1 MSTEHRPPTTGTGP
15 DAGAAPGSV
24 PAADRAPDGMP
35 GPAPDG
41 VPEPASDGVPAP
53 GTGTEDRP
61 APEPFPPSGTGPAP
75 CPPPETGPGAAA
87 AVPDA
92 GLRHLLDRA
101 VLVEERVRR
110 AVDARQ
116 QTDPAPDDAFRG
128 LYLSDEAVR
137 RLLDHG
143 RTLATPDAADAAAH
157 AEAERRADT
166 APPSRLRLLTHDF
179 GLTELDLE
187 ILLIALLPDLDDRFE
202 SFYGY
207 LNDDVTRRRPTI
219 GLALGLCGLP
229 AADAAARTRLHPRSP
244 LRAGGLLLVEEPDR
258 PFLARALRVPDRVTA
273 HLLGDDTADPRI
285 ADLLTPHADIPGV
298 GDPAPLARALAGGVH
313 LAYLREEQGG
323 AGTALAGAALTR
335 SGHRV
340 LGLDLERLAR
350 DPGPAEAIRVL
361 AREARL
367 TGAGLVCGPID
378 ALAADRADVL
388 RQVADLPLP
397 VVLTGRLPW
406 DANWSTRPPLLLH
419 APRVEPAD
427 RAALWLHAYPEPVP
441 PALDVPHTLAP
452 FLLAPDQIT
461 RAARSAAQ
469 SALLDGGELR
479 AEHIRAGARAQNA
492 AGLDRLARRI
502 EPAVGW
508 DDLVLPPDHH
518 AQLRELT
525 ARARHRDRVL
535 GEWGMRPGGGRGRG
549 VTALFAGDSGT
560 GKTMSAEVIAADL
573 GLDLYTV
580 DLATVI
586 DKYVGETEKNL
597 ERIFSEAAG
606 INGVLLFD
614 EADAIFGKRSEVKDA
629 HDRYANVESAYLLQR
644 MESFDGLAILATNLR
659 ANLDDAFTRR
669 LDLVIDFPVPDAE
682 QRRVLWE
689 RCLGRTLP
697 RAADLDLD
705 FCAESFELAG
715 GNIRSVA
722 VTAAYLAAES
732 GAPVSMSDLIHAVQ
746 REYQKLGR
754 LTLASEFGPYMELLA
769 G

>member
-1 MSTEHRPPTTGTGP
+1 MSTEPPLEEAPEPGTA
-15 DAGAAPGSV
+15 DAGAPARGPG
-24 PAADRAPDGMP
+24 
-35 GPAPDG
+35 
-41 VPEPASDGVPAP
+41 
-53 GTGTEDRP
+53 RP
-61 APEPFPPSGTGPAP
+61 ADPS
-75 CPPPETGPGAAA
+75 
-87 AVPDA
+87 
-92 GLRHLLDRA
+92 LRHLLDRA

-110 AVDARQ
+110 AVDARR

-128 LYLSDEAVR
+128 LYLSDDAVL

-143 RTLATPDAADAAAH
+143 RTIAAPDVAEATLL
-157 AEAERRADT
+157 AEAESRADA
-166 APPSRLRLLTHDF
+166 APPSRLRALTRDF
-179 GLTELDLE
+179 ALTELDVE

-207 LNDDVTRRRPTI
+207 LNDDVTRRRPST
-219 GLALGLCGLP
+219 GLALGLCGCS
-229 AADAAARTRLHPRSP
+229 AADAAARTRLHPLGP
-244 LRAGGLLLVEEPDR
+244 LRAGGLLLVEEADR
-258 PFLARALRVPDRVTA
+258 PYLARALRVPDRVTA

-285 ADLLTPHADIPGV
+285 TDLLTPRTDVPGV
-298 GDPAPLARALAGGVH
+298 GDPVPLARALTGGVH
-313 LAYLREEQGG
+313 LAYLREDQGG
-323 AGTALAGAALTR
+323 AGRAFAAAALTR
-335 SGHRV
+335 SGHGV
-340 LGLDLERLAR
+340 LGIDLERLAH
-350 DPGPAEAIRVL
+350 DPDPTEAIRVL

-367 TGAGLVCGPID
+367 TRSGLVCGPVD
-378 ALAADRADVL
+378 ALVREKADVL
-388 RQVADLPLP
+388 RLVADLPLP
-397 VVLTGRLPW
+397 VILTGRVPW

-427 RAALWLHAYPEPVP
+427 RAALWTHAYAEPLP
-441 PALDVPHTLAP
+441 PALDITHVLSP

-469 SALLDGGELR
+469 SALLDGEGLR
-479 AEHIRAGARAQNA
+479 ADHVRAGARAQNA

-508 DDLVLPPDHH
+508 DDLVLPADHH

-525 ARARHRDRVL
+525 ARARHRDQVL

-669 LDLVIDFPVPDAE
+669 LDLVIDFPVPDPE
-682 QRRVLWE
+682 QRLLLWE
-689 RCLGRTLP
+689 RCLGPALP
-697 RAADLDLD
+697 RSAGLDLD
-705 FCAESFELAG
+705 FCAQSFELAG

-732 GAPVSMSDLIHAVQ
+732 GAPVSMADLIHAVQ

>member
-1 MSTEHRPPTTGTGP
+1 MSTEPRPEPMP
-15 DAGAAPGSV
+15 APGPQS
-24 PAADRAPDGMP
+24 PEPGP
-35 GPAPDG
+35 GPAPASR
-41 VPEPASDGVPAP
+41 PEPMPEAVPGTDGRVPGVQRVPAAP
-53 GTGTEDRP
+53 GG
-61 APEPFPPSGTGPAP
+61 PS
-75 CPPPETGPGAAA
+75 
-87 AVPDA
+87 
-92 GLRHLLDRA
+92 LRHLLDRA

-116 QTDPAPDDAFRG
+116 RTDPAPDDAFRG

-143 RTLATPDAADAAAH
+143 RTLAAPDAADAARL
-157 AEAERRADT
+157 AEAESRADA
-166 APPSRLRLLTHDF
+166 APPSRLRATARDF
-179 GLTELDLE
+179 ALTELDVE

-219 GLALGLCGLP
+219 GLALGLCGLS
-229 AADAAARTRLHPRSP
+229 AADAGARARLHPQSP
-244 LRAGGLLLVEEPDR
+244 LRAGGLLLVDEADR

-285 ADLLTPHADIPGV
+285 ADLLTAHADVPGV
-298 GDPAPLARALAGGVH
+298 GDPAPLARALDGGVH

-323 AGTALAGAALTR
+323 AGAALAAAALNR
-335 SGHRV
+335 AGHRT
-340 LGLDLERLAR
+340 LGVDLERLAH
-350 DPGPAEAIRVL
+350 DPNPAEAIRIL

-378 ALAADRADVL
+378 ALTRDKPGVL
-388 RQVADLPLP
+388 RQVADTPLP
-397 VVLTGRLPW
+397 VVLTGRAPW

-427 RAALWLHAYPEPVP
+427 RAALWTRAYAAPLP
-441 PALDVPHTLAP
+441 PALDVPRTLAP
-452 FLLAPDQIT
+452 FLLTPDQIT

-469 SALLDGGELR
+469 SALLDGDDLR
-479 AEHIRAGARAQNA
+479 TDHIRAGARAQNA

-508 DDLVLPPDHH
+508 ADLVLPPDHH
-518 AQLRELT
+518 DQLRELT

-669 LDLVIDFPVPDAE
+669 LDLVIDFPVPDGE

-689 RCLGRTLP
+689 RCLGSTLP
-697 RAADLDLD
+697 RSADLDLD

-732 GAPVSMSDLIHAVQ
+732 GSPVSMADLIHAVQ

-754 LTLASEFGPYMELLA
+754 LTLASEFGPYMDLLA